1 MEYVDDSLSQI
12 NVTVPSEF
20 MWMKMIQNGYITKTE
35 NKILELTGQTI
46 KIEHVVKK
54 SEPVQPAAQ
63 KIEEQKKEVKKD
75 TKPVNKEEIKKH
87 PQLRDDFTFEN
98 FIPGDNSIYAYN
110 ASIAAADKPGK
121 AFNPILIYGG
131 VGLGKT
137 HLMQAIGNKIYA
149 KESDKK
155 ISYLSAENFT
165 NEFTYKAQLDSQI

>member
-1 MEYVDDSLSQI
+1 MSNQNYKEFFTEAINQIHQEMIAANQEDDFKLWFNMEYVDDSLSQI

-54 SEPVQPAAQ
+54 SDSVQPAAQ
-63 KIEEQKKEVKKD
+63 KIEEQKKEVKKE

-98 FIPGDNSIYAYN
+98 FIPGDNSI
-110 ASIAAADKPGK
+110 
-121 AFNPILIYGG
+121 
-131 VGLGKT
+131 
-137 HLMQAIGNKIYA
+137 
-149 KESDKK
+149 
-155 ISYLSAENFT
+155 
-165 NEFTYKAQLDSQI
+165 